1 LILSYPLGHALIK
14 NVIAQNILQYSGFV
28 GYAIWGLNLLVWLGV
43 SYIAYLILFNL
54 INTIIRVHA
63 YMYKGFYHS
72 TTESVAVLSDKL
84 KLLAKEY
91 GFYSVCVNGA
101 NVEYA
106 FSQVKDSDVKVAAVV
121 GFPLGAMATD
131 VKVFEA
137 KKAIEDGASE
147 IDMVI
152 NVGAL
157 KDKDYDLVENEIR
170 RIKEA
175 IGKNV
180 LKVIIETC
188 YLTDEEKVK
197 ACELAVN
204 ANADFV
210 KTSTGF
216 GTGGATFEDVELMKK
231 TVGDKAKVKASGGV
245 RDFETAKKYI
255 ELGAERLGTSS
266 GIAIVTGVENKS
278 SGY

>member
-1 LILSYPLGHALIK
+1 MKVNKFIDHTILKATATK
-14 NVIAQNILQYSGFV
+14 EDV
-28 GYAIWGLNLLVWLGV
+28 
-43 SYIAYLILFNL
+43 
-54 INTIIRVHA
+54 
-63 YMYKGFYHS
+63 K
-72 TTESVAVLSDKL
+72 KL
-84 KLLAKEY
+84 CDEAKKY

-106 FSQVKDSDVKVAAVV
+106 FNQVKDSDVKVAAVV

-157 KDKDYDLVENEIR
+157 KDRNYDFVENEIR
-170 RIKEA
+170 KIKEA
-175 IGKNV
+175 IGNNI

-197 ACELAVN
+197 ACELSVN

-231 TVGDKAKVKASGGV
+231 TVGDKAQVKASGRV
-245 RDFETAKKYI
+245 KDFETAKKYI
-255 ELGAERLGTSS
+255 ELGATRLGTSS
-266 GIAIVTGVENKS
+266 GIAIVTGME
-278 SGY
+278 SGKTEY